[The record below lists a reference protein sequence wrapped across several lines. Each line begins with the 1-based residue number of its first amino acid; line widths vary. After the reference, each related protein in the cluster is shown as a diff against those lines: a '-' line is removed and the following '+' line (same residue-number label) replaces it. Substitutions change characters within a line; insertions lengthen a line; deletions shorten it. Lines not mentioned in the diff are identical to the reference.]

1 MTSQKRNLVVAFAA
15 AIGFLT
21 ILSIFSFRSI
31 NAFIE
36 SAESVNQ
43 TTQLTLELEKIKG
56 TMSEV
61 ETAQRGYL
69 LTHDS
74 VFFRKFTKVLSE
86 YPLQIAIVKQ
96 FSKDNPDQQNSFARI
111 ERLAVNRADYLKKI
125 LELEKTQTVT
135 TDEYLISQAL
145 MDSMRSEVNT
155 MVIRQ
160 NNLLDQQSNELLKK
174 SLYAPFLLLLASL
187 ISLAIIII
195 SYLKLNKAL
204 IQELKL
210 KGEGIRQSYELELAK
225 EKHTNENKFQDLVE
239 KAPVAITILRGKD
252 LVVEIANKKQLQF
265 WNKTKEETL
274 NRPIFEHVP
283 DDLTNSLLEMLEG
296 VLSTGK
302 LFISTEMPWTLV
314 RNGIEKTFYVNFIC
328 EPLFKDQQIDGI
340 LAVST
345 DVTEQVLARKQV
357 EESELKFKS
366 LIAAAPIGIGVFRG
380 REYVFENPNQ
390 ELIDMVG
397 KGPDINGKRLT
408 DVMPELLESGQQ
420 YLQILDEVFTSGK
433 MYQSFGDPVQVVKN
447 GLIYNGF
454 FDINFIPLFNA
465 ENQVYAILDIATDVT
480 ERVEGIK
487 KIQESEQ
494 RFQNLVR
501 DASVGIVV
509 LTGEE
514 MKVEIVNEGYSSLLN
529 LTPADLLHQNL
540 FEIIP
545 HLESYYRPILS
556 GVMQSGSPI
565 YLTESPYSAITKGG
579 FIHGFLNLVY
589 QPYRNRDGEI
599 IGVMALC
606 VDVTQ
611 EVIAK
616 KKSEESEQ
624 RFQAAI
630 EAVQGVLWTNSPVG
644 EMEGEQIGWSSL
656 TGQTYEEYQGFGWAN
671 SVYPDD
677 KDATIEAWKLAVENS
692 SIFIFEHRLK
702 TKDGNYKNFSIRA
715 IPLFNMDGSL
725 RQWVGVHT
733 DITFQKQQQVILR
746 ESESRYRS
754 LADNT
759 PVISF
764 ILEPD
769 QYASV
774 SYWNKT
780 WLDYTGQTFE
790 EALGRSWDGIIH
802 PDDVQGVL
810 KIYADAFEKL
820 ESFHLPGIRV
830 KRHDG
835 VYRWH
840 LFHSNPRHLADG
852 EFMGYIGIGFD
863 IHDKKLAEE
872 KLAYRT
878 ALLEAHNQASVDG
891 ILLVDARGKIL
902 SYNERFV
909 EIWNMPQPIVAAKD
923 DEAALVFAMSELVN
937 PQQFIDKV
945 KHFYAHPTEK
955 SYDELEFK
963 DGKIVERNGY
973 PVIGRD
979 GIYYAWS
986 WTFKDVT
993 RQKHIE
999 KEIRDSEERFRLLA
1013 HTLPQLVWVTDTQGN
1028 TEFIS
1033 IRWVEYSGVEPNSE
1047 AEWKAIVH
1055 PEDYERINTSWAYRL
1070 KIDTIYKSEVRL
1082 KNRNGEFRWFEV
1094 NGEPVFDQNKKIL
1107 KWVRAFTDIHEQ
1119 KLNDERKDEFLS
1131 LASHEMKTPL
1141 TIAKAYLQM
1150 LELTLDESGEEA
1162 TLFAKKANQSVD
1174 TLTEL
1179 VSELLDVSKIRLG
1192 KLQYTLSTFDFN
1204 ALIDDTVE
1212 SIQLTTTTHR
1222 IIKSGTI
1229 YDQVYGD
1236 KNRLQQVLI
1245 NLLSNAIKY
1254 SPDEKEVFITIEQMG
1269 DTIQVSVK
1277 DAGIGIAQNS
1287 LVKIFDKYHRIEEH
1301 AVNFQGL
1308 GIGLFISFEIIQRHK
1323 GKLWAESEP
1332 GKGSVFHFTLPLNN
1346 SSSIKN

>member
-1 MTSQKRNLVVAFAA
+1 MTAQKRNLLVAFTAA
-15 AIGFLT
+15 MCFVI
-21 ILSIFSFRSI
+21 ILSVFSFWSI
-31 NAFIE
+31 HDFIK

-43 TTQLTLELEKIKG
+43 TTQLTLALEKIKG

-74 VFFRKFTKVLSE
+74 VFLRKFTKIINE
-86 YPLQIAIVKQ
+86 YPRQIAIVKQ
-96 FSKDNPDQQNSFARI
+96 FSKDNPEQQNSIAQV
-111 ERLAVNRADYLKKI
+111 ERLAIKRVEYLKKI
-125 LELEKTQTVT
+125 LQVDQTHNVT
-135 TDEYLISQAL
+135 TDKYVTGQAL
-145 MDSMRSEVNT
+145 MDSLRSEVKT

-160 NNLLDQQSNELLKK
+160 NNLLDQQSNEFLKK
-174 SLYAPFLLLLASL
+174 SLYAPFFLLLASL
-187 ISLAIIII
+187 ISFAIVII
-195 SYLKLNKAL
+195 SYFKMNKAL
-204 IQELKL
+204 IREHKL
-210 KGEGIRQSYELELAK
+210 KAEGIRQSYELELSK
-225 EKHTNENKFQDLVE
+225 EKLKNENKFQDLVE
-239 KAPVAITILRGKD
+239 KAPVAITIFRGKD

-274 NRPIFEHVP
+274 NRPIFDHVP
-283 DDLTNSLLEMLEG
+283 DELNKGLLGMLRE

-302 LFISTEMPWTLV
+302 PFISNEMPSTFVL
-314 RNGIEKTFYVNFIC
+314 NGIEQTCYVNFIC
-328 EPLFKDQQIDGI
+328 EPLYKDQQIDGI
-340 LAVST
+340 IAVST

-366 LIAAAPIGIGVFRG
+366 LIAAAPLGIGVLRG
-380 REYVFENPNQ
+380 RELVFENPNQ
-390 ELIDMVG
+390 KLIDIVG
-397 KGPDINGKRLT
+397 KGPDITGKRLT
-408 DVMPELLESGQQ
+408 EVMPELLESGQE
-420 YLQILDEVFTSGK
+420 YLQILDEIFTSGK
-433 MYQSFGDPVQVVKN
+433 TYQSLGSLVSIVEN
-447 GLIYNGF
+447 GVLKTGF
-454 FDINFIPLFNA
+454 YDINYVPLFNT
-465 ENQVYAILDIATDVT
+465 ENQVYAILDIVKDVT
-480 ERVEGIK
+480 ERVEGLK

-509 LTGEE
+509 LTGED
-514 MKVEIVNEGYSSLLN
+514 MKVEIVNEGFSRLLN
-529 LTPADLLHQNL
+529 LTPADLLRQNI

-545 HLESYYRPILS
+545 DAEDYYRPILS
-556 GVMQSGSPI
+556 RVMQSGTPVF
-565 YLTESPYSAITKGG
+565 LTDSPYSVVIKGEV
-579 FIHGFLNLVY
+579 IEGFLNVVY
-589 QPYRNRDGEI
+589 QPYRNSQGDI
-599 IGVMALC
+599 IGVIVLC
-606 VDVTQ
+606 NDVTQ

-630 EAVQGVLWTNSPVG
+630 EAVQGVLWTNSPKG

-671 SVYPDD
+671 SVHPDD
-677 KDATIEAWKLAVENS
+677 KDATLEAWKLVMQNS

-702 TKDGNYKNFSIRA
+702 MKDGSYRNFSIRA
-715 IPLFNMDGSL
+715 IPLFNTDGSL

-733 DITFQKQQQVILR
+733 DITIQKQQHVALM
-746 ESESRYRS
+746 ESESRNRS

-764 ILEPD
+764 ILEPGP
-769 QYASV
+769 YASV

-790 EALGRSWDGIIH
+790 EALGRDWDSIIH
-802 PDDVQGVL
+802 PDDLQGVL

-840 LFHSNPRHLADG
+840 LFKCNPRHLADG
-852 EFMGYIGIGFD
+852 DFMGYIGIGFD

-878 ALLEAHNQASVDG
+878 TLLEAHNQASVDG

-902 SYNERFV
+902 SYNERFI
-909 EIWNMPQPIVAAKD
+909 EIWNIPQPIVATKD
-923 DEAALVFAMSELVN
+923 DEAALTFAMSQLVN

-945 KHFYAHPTEK
+945 KYLYSHPTETIL
-955 SYDELEFK
+955 DDLEFK

-993 RQKHIE
+993 RQKQIE
-999 KEIRDSEERFRLLA
+999 KEIRDSEERFRSLA
-1013 HTLPQLVWVTDTQGN
+1013 QTLPQLVWVTNAQGIS
-1028 TEFIS
+1028 EFAS
-1033 IRWVEYSGVEPNSE
+1033 IRWEEYSGIEPNGE
-1047 AEWKAIVH
+1047 LEWKAIVH
-1055 PEDYERINTSWAYRL
+1055 PEDLDRINNAWAHSL
-1070 KIDTIYKSEVRL
+1070 TTGAIYKSEVRL
-1082 KNRNGEFRWFEV
+1082 KNKNSEYRWHGV
-1094 NGEPVFDQNKKIL
+1094 TGEPVFDQNKKIV
-1107 KWVRAFTDIHEQ
+1107 KWVGTFTDIQEQ
-1119 KLNDERKDEFLS
+1119 KLNDERKDEFVS

-1141 TIAKAYLQM
+1141 TTAKAYLQM
-1150 LELTLDESGEEA
+1150 LELTLDGNDEEA

-1174 TLTEL
+1174 RLTEL

-1192 KLQYTLSTFDFN
+1192 KLQYTLATFDLN
-1204 ALIDDTVE
+1204 ELIDDTVGN
-1212 SIQLTTTTHR
+1212 IQLTTTTHK
-1222 IIKSGTI
+1222 IIKKGTI

-1254 SPDEKEVFITIEQMG
+1254 SPGEKDVFITIEQRG

-1287 LVKIFDKYHRIEEH
+1287 LYKIFDKYHRIEEH
-1301 AVNFQGL
+1301 AVHFQGL

-1346 SSSIKN
+1346 SLATKN